1 MTRLLLCMLL
11 VALTACGSAPA
22 PRPPLA
28 LEQANAADRDARRA
42 AREGQLL
49 RAQNSFTTALALQ
62 QSLDDTTS
70 AATTMINLAT
80 VTHQLG
86 DHAAALALL
95 DRILSEQTT
104 IYPPESRL
112 DAAYRKSVILTRLSR
127 SGEAESALQLADA
140 LCAKNCPQRYSMEV
154 LRARLLLHK
163 GDAQGALSLAQGVSS
178 ERAAGREEQ
187 ANALRTVAAAEEMLA
202 RFEEAL
208 QHYQAALDMDKALG
222 LSARIAED
230 LGGMAR
236 VSAQLGRESEA
247 AQYQRRAF
255 LVQESQ
261 RHTAAE

>member
-1 MTRLLLCMLL
+1 MTRLLLCVLL
-11 VALTACGSAPA
+11 GTLTACSGAPA
-22 PRPPLA
+22 PRLSLA
-28 LEQANAADRDARRA
+28 QEQANAADRDARRA
-42 AREGQLL
+42 TREGQLL

-95 DRILSEQTT
+95 ERILTEQTP

-127 SGEAESALQLADA
+127 SGEAESALQTADE
-140 LCAKNCPQRYSMEV
+140 LCAKNCPQRFSMEV
-154 LRARLLLHK
+154 LRARLLLQK
-163 GDAQGALSLAQGVSS
+163 GDAQGALSLAQNVSG
-178 ERAAGREEQ
+178 ERAAGKEEQ
-187 ANALRTVAAAEEMLA
+187 ANALRTVAAAEEMLS

-208 QHYQAALDMDKALG
+208 QHYKAALGMDKALG

-236 VSAQLGRESEA
+236 VSGQLGRDRDA
-247 AQYQRRAF
+247 AEYQRRAF
-255 LVQESQ
+255 LVQES
-261 RHTAAE
+261 RRYTASE